1 MDTQDQFE
9 HHVVAHLEQFALFA
23 IPRGYT
29 EVGDADFAKAAP
41 GSKLAASSSHGVDA
55 LGSSSYAFV
64 TRY

>member
-1 MDTQDQFE
+1 M
-9 HHVVAHLEQFALFA
+9 VAHLEQFALFA